1 MNPELQNT
9 HDDQTGFDQGYQ
21 PENNQAARQT
31 GPMITGVPGM
41 ENRGEFIPPAIVQ
54 NPYIPDLDTSLPPQ
68 EGQYKQ
74 AVDNTSAD
82 TSHESLNQPASPQYE
97 SSEELIIH
105 TWQAPDAIVGNKD
118 KNWYIYFGIVV
129 AVLVILSIM
138 MRSWSF
144 TFLIAV
150 SAVSIILL
158 RATSK
163 VNQVT
168 YSVSSK
174 GFYIGSLL
182 HEYHNFKSFGVL
194 KENNIYS
201 IIFIPRKRFSPSVSI
216 LFPQTEGE
224 KIVDIVGAYLPMK
237 EVKLDMIDEIVRKLR
252 L

>member
-9 HDDQTGFDQGYQ
+9 HDGQTGLDQAYQ
-21 PENNQAARQT
+21 PENNQVAAQP
-31 GPMITGVPGM
+31 GPMITGIPGM
-41 ENRGEFIPPAIVQ
+41 ENRGEFIPPAVVQ
-54 NPYIPDLDTSLPPQ
+54 NPYMPDVNTSLPPQ
-68 EGQYKQ
+68 ETQPYDQ
-74 AVDNTSAD
+74 TIDRVDINSED
-82 TSHESLNQPASPQYE
+82 LNQPAPPQYE
-97 SSEELIIH
+97 PGEDLIIH

-129 AVLVILSIM
+129 AILVILSIV

-150 SAVSIILL
+150 SAISIVLL

-182 HEYHNFKSFGVL
+182 HDYNNFKSFGVL
-194 KENNIYS
+194 KESNIYS

-216 LFPQTEGE
+216 LFPQAEGE